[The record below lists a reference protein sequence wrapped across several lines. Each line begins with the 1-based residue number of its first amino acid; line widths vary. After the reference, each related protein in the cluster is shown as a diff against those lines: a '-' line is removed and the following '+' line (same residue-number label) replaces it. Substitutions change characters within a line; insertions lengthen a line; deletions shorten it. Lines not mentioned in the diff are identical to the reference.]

1 MTLHGGDNAE
11 KLNKWKDKEE
21 EDLTELLAVKY
32 KLPYLN
38 LSSVTIDL
46 DSLKII
52 PEKESRETNMVV
64 FQSVGKKLQVAIQSP
79 NQGKTK
85 ELLKTFEDKGYIL
98 TVFMVSK
105 NSLEKAW
112 SRYKEVPKFTEITV
126 GSIDI
131 SGNKLEELMEKT
143 DNIDSFKNILLGIM
157 ETKKAHQ
164 VSEILEVILAGGIKT
179 GASDVHIEPE
189 EENVRLRF
197 RLDGVL
203 HDIIFFDHKIYQL
216 ILSRIKLVSGL
227 KLNIKDRAQDGRFSI
242 HIKDAD
248 IEIRTS
254 TVPGSYG
261 ESVVMR
267 ILNPD
272 SISVTFKELGI
283 EKRLFEILSK
293 EIKKPNG
300 MILTTGPTGSGK
312 TTTLYAILKEIK
324 TPEIKMITL
333 EDPVEYHLQGIT
345 QTQTDTKKG
354 YDFANGLRAVLRQ
367 DPDVIMVG
375 EIRDLET
382 AKIAV
387 NAALTGHLVLSTLHT
402 NNAAGTIPR
411 LIDLGINPNTIAP
424 ALNVSL
430 AQRLVRKLCAFC
442 KVKTTPSEEEK
453 SLILKIT
460 DSLPDGVEKPH
471 IESPNG
477 QMEIYKAIGCDK
489 CSNTGYK
496 GRIGVF
502 EAILIDDKI
511 EKLILKNP
519 TESDIKEVSK
529 QQNILNMTQD
539 GILKVLSGETS
550 LDELG
555 RVLELE

>member
-1 MTLHGGDNAE
+1 MIPSQDDN
-11 KLNKWKDKEE
+11 KKINRWRDKEE
-21 EDLTELLAVKY
+21 EDLAQLLAGKY
-32 KLPYLN
+32 KLQYLD
-38 LSSVTIDL
+38 LSLVTIDL

-52 PEKESRETNMVV
+52 PEKEALEANLAV
-64 FQSVGKKLQVAIQSP
+64 FQSVGKKLKVAIQSP
-79 NQGKTK
+79 NQNKTK
-85 ELLKTFEDKGYIL
+85 EILKMLEDKGYSL

-105 NSLEKAW
+105 NSLDKAW
-112 SRYKEVPKFTEITV
+112 SRYKEIPKFTEVTIGT
-126 GSIDI
+126 IDI
-131 SGNKLEELMEKT
+131 SGNKLEELMDKT
-143 DNIDSFKNILLGIM
+143 KNIESFEKAILEEI
-157 ETKKAHQ
+157 EAKQAHQ
-164 VSEILEVILAGGIKT
+164 VSEILEIILAGGIKI

-189 EENVRLRF
+189 EENTRLRF

-203 HDIIFFDHKIYQL
+203 HDITFFNHKIYQL
-216 ILSRIKLVSGL
+216 ILSRLKLVSGL

-242 HIKDAD
+242 HVKGND

-254 TVPGSYG
+254 TVPGAYG

-272 SISVTFKELGI
+272 SISVTFEELGI

-312 TTTLYAILKEIK
+312 TTTLYSVLKKIK
-324 TPEIKMITL
+324 TPEIKIITL
-333 EDPVEYHLQGIT
+333 EDPIEYHLPGIT
-345 QTQTDTKKG
+345 QTQTDAKKG
-354 YDFANGLRAVLRQ
+354 YDFANGLRAILRQ
-367 DPDVIMVG
+367 DPDIIMVG

-411 LIDLGINPNTIAP
+411 LIDLGVNPNTIAP
-424 ALNVSL
+424 ALNISL
-430 AQRLVRKLCAFC
+430 AQRLIRKLCSSC
-442 KVKTTPSEEEK
+442 KIKSTPTEVERV
-453 SLILKIT
+453 LILKIIN
-460 DSLPDGVEKPH
+460 SLPVGTERPDAETAG
-471 IESPNG
+471 G
-477 QMEIYKAIGCDK
+477 QMEIYKAGGCEK

-502 EAILIDDKI
+502 EAILIDDDV
-511 EKLILKNP
+511 ERLILKNP
-519 TESDIKEVSK
+519 TEADIREATKK
-529 QQNILNMTQD
+529 QNILNMNQD
-539 GILKVLSGETS
+539 GILKVLNGQTS

>member
-1 MTLHGGDNAE
+1 MTLLRDENEE
-11 KLNKWKDKEE
+11 KINKWKDKEE
-21 EDLTELLAVKY
+21 EDLTQLLSRKY
-32 KLPYLN
+32 KIPYLD
-38 LSSVTIDL
+38 LSTVTIDL
-46 DSLKII
+46 DSLKLV
-52 PEKESRETNMVV
+52 PEKEAREASLAV
-64 FQSVGKKLQVAIQSP
+64 FQSTGKKLQVAIQSP
-79 NQGKTK
+79 NPDPTK
-85 ELLKTFEDKGYIL
+85 GMLKSLEDKGYLL

-112 SRYKEVPKFTEITV
+112 SRYKEVPKFTEITI
-126 GSIDI
+126 GAIDI
-131 SGNKLEELMEKT
+131 SGDKLEELMEKT
-143 DNIDSFKNILLGIM
+143 SNINSFKEAILEII
-157 ETKKAHQ
+157 ETKRSHH
-164 VSEILEVILAGGIKT
+164 VSEILEIILAGGIKI

-189 EENVRLRF
+189 EENTRLRF

-203 HDIIFFDHKIYQL
+203 HDIVFFDNKIYQL
-216 ILSRIKLVSGL
+216 ILSRLKLVSGL

-242 HIKDAD
+242 HVKNND

-254 TVPGSYG
+254 TVPGAYG

-272 SISVTFKELGI
+272 SISVTFEELGI

-312 TTTLYAILKEIK
+312 TTTLYAVLKKIK
-324 TPEIKMITL
+324 TPEIKIITL
-333 EDPVEYHLQGIT
+333 EDPIEYHLPGIT

-354 YDFANGLRAVLRQ
+354 YDFANGLRAILRQ

-382 AKIAV
+382 AKIAI

-424 ALNVSL
+424 ALNASL
-430 AQRLVRKLCAFC
+430 AQRLIRKLCNFC
-442 KVKTTPSEEEK
+442 KIKTLPTEEER
-453 SLILKIT
+453 SLILKII
-460 DSLPDGVEKPH
+460 DSLPEGTEKPN
-471 IESPNG
+471 IENI
-477 QMEIYKAIGCDK
+477 EIYKAGTCDK

-496 GRIGVF
+496 GRIGIF
-502 EAILIDDKI
+502 EAILVNDEI
-511 EKLILKNP
+511 ERLILKNP
-519 TESDIKEVSK
+519 TESDIKEEAKK
-529 QQNILNMTQD
+529 QKIMTMSQD
-539 GILKVLSGETS
+539 GILKVMSGETS
-550 LDELG
+550 FDELG
-555 RVLELE
+555 RVIELEY

>member
-1 MTLHGGDNAE
+1 MTLPTNDNEE
-11 KLNKWKDKEE
+11 KLNRWRDKEE
-21 EDLTELLAVKY
+21 EDLTQLLAGKY
-32 KLPYLN
+32 KIPYLD

-52 PEKESRETNMVV
+52 TEKEAREANLAV
-64 FQSVGKKLQVAIQSP
+64 FQSTGKKLQVAIQSP
-79 NQGKTK
+79 NQDNTN
-85 ELLKTFEDKGYIL
+85 ELLKNLEDKGYTL

-105 NSLEKAW
+105 NSLERAW

-126 GSIDI
+126 GAIDI
-131 SGNKLEELMEKT
+131 SGNRLEELMEKT
-143 DNIDSFKNILLGIM
+143 GNINSFKEAVLEIV
-157 ETKKAHQ
+157 EAKKSHQ
-164 VSEILEVILAGGIKT
+164 VSEVLDIILAGGIKI

-189 EENVRLRF
+189 EENTRLRF

-203 HDIIFFDHKIYQL
+203 HDIVFFNHKIYQL

-242 HIKDAD
+242 HIKDND

-254 TVPGSYG
+254 TVPGAYG

-272 SISVTFKELGI
+272 STSVTFEKLGI
-283 EKRLFEILSK
+283 EKRLFDILSK

-312 TTTLYAILKEIK
+312 TTTLYAVLKKIK
-324 TPEIKMITL
+324 TPEIKIITL
-333 EDPVEYHLQGIT
+333 EDPIEYHLPGIT

-387 NAALTGHLVLSTLHT
+387 NAALTGHLVLSTLNT

-411 LIDLGINPNTIAP
+411 LIDLGVNPNTIAP
-424 ALNVSL
+424 ALNASL
-430 AQRLVRKLCAFC
+430 AQRLVRKLCDSC
-442 KVKTTPSEEEK
+442 KVKNSPTEEEK
-453 SLILKIT
+453 TLILKIIE
-460 DSLPDGVEKPH
+460 SLPEDTEKPKT
-471 IESPNG
+471 EN
-477 QMEIYKAIGCDK
+477 MEIYKAGGCDK
-489 CSNTGYK
+489 CSDTGYK
-496 GRIGVF
+496 GRIGIF
-502 EAILIDDKI
+502 EAILVDD
-511 EKLILKNP
+511 EVERLILKNP
-519 TESDIKEVSK
+519 TESEIKEEAKK
-529 QQNILNMTQD
+529 QKIMTMTQD
-539 GILKVLSGETS
+539 GILKVIKGETS
-550 LDELG
+550 LEELG
-555 RVLELE
+555 RVIELEY

>member
-1 MTLHGGDNAE
+1 MTLQSDDNEE
-11 KLNKWKDKEE
+11 KLNKWRDKEE
-21 EDLTELLAVKY
+21 EDLTQLLSGKY
-32 KLPYLN
+32 KLPYLD
-38 LSSVTIDL
+38 LSVVTIDL
-46 DSLKII
+46 DSLKIV
-52 PEKESRETNMVV
+52 PEKEARETNIAV

-79 NQGKTK
+79 NPDTTK
-85 ELLKTFEDKGYIL
+85 GILKNLEDKGYLL

-112 SRYKEVPKFTEITV
+112 SRYKEVPKFTEVTI
-126 GSIDI
+126 GAIDI
-131 SGNKLEELMEKT
+131 SGNKLEELMDKT
-143 DNIDSFKNILLGIM
+143 TNINSFKEAILKIV
-157 ETKKAHQ
+157 ETKKTHQ
-164 VSEILEVILAGGIKT
+164 ISEILEVILAGGIKI

-189 EENVRLRF
+189 EENTRLRF

-216 ILSRIKLVSGL
+216 ILSRLKLVSGL

-242 HIKDAD
+242 HVKGND

-254 TVPGSYG
+254 TVPGAYG

-272 SISVTFKELGI
+272 SISVTFEELGI

-312 TTTLYAILKEIK
+312 TTTLYAVLKKIK
-324 TPEIKMITL
+324 TPEIKIITL
-333 EDPVEYHLQGIT
+333 EDPIEYHLPGIT

-354 YDFANGLRAVLRQ
+354 YDFANGLRAILRQ

-382 AKIAV
+382 AKIAI

-411 LIDLGINPNTIAP
+411 LIDLGVNPNTIAP
-424 ALNVSL
+424 ALNASL
-430 AQRLVRKLCAFC
+430 AQRLIRKLCDSC
-442 KVKTTPSEEEK
+442 KIKTAPTEEEM
-453 SLILKIT
+453 SLILKTIE
-460 DSLPDGVEKPH
+460 SLPEGTEKPN
-471 IESPNG
+471 IENI
-477 QMEIYKAIGCDK
+477 EIYKAGICDK

-496 GRIGVF
+496 GRIGIF
-502 EAILIDDKI
+502 EAILVDDEI
-511 EKLILKNP
+511 ERLILKNP
-519 TESDIKEVSK
+519 TESDIKEESK
-529 QQNILNMTQD
+529 KQKIMTMSQD
-539 GILKVLSGETS
+539 GILKVVNGETS
-550 LDELG
+550 LDELN
-555 RVLELE
+555 RVIELEY

>member
-1 MTLHGGDNAE
+1 MTLPSDDNEE
-11 KLNKWKDKEE
+11 KLNKWRDKEE
-21 EDLTELLAVKY
+21 EDLTKLLAGKY
-32 KLPYLN
+32 NLPYLD
-38 LSSVTIDL
+38 LSTVTIDL

-52 PEKESRETNMVV
+52 PEKESREANMAV
-64 FQSVGKKLQVAIQSP
+64 FQSVGKKLQAAIQSP
-79 NQGKTK
+79 NPDKTK
-85 ELLKTFEDKGYIL
+85 EILKSLEDKGYIL

-112 SRYKEVPKFTEITV
+112 GRYKEVPKFTEVTI
-126 GSIDI
+126 GAIDI

-143 DNIDSFKNILLGIM
+143 DNITSFKKTIIEII

-164 VSEILEVILAGGIKT
+164 VSEILEVILAGGIKI

-189 EENVRLRF
+189 EENIRLRF

-203 HDIIFFDHKIYQL
+203 HDIVFFEHKIYQL

-242 HIKDAD
+242 HIKDTD

-254 TVPGSYG
+254 TVPGAYG

-272 SISVTFKELGI
+272 SISVTFEELGI

-312 TTTLYAILKEIK
+312 TTTLYAVLKKIK
-324 TPEIKMITL
+324 TPEIKIITL
-333 EDPVEYHLQGIT
+333 EDPIEYHLPGIT
-345 QTQTDTKKG
+345 QTQTDAKKG
-354 YDFANGLRAVLRQ
+354 YDFANGLRAILRQ

-382 AKIAV
+382 AKIAI

-411 LIDLGINPNTIAP
+411 LIDLGVNPNTIAP
-424 ALNVSL
+424 ALNASL
-430 AQRLVRKLCAFC
+430 AQRLVRKLCDSC
-442 KVKTTPSEEEK
+442 KMKTVPTKEEM
-453 SLILKIT
+453 SLILKIIE
-460 DSLPDGVEKPH
+460 SLP
-471 IESPNG
+471 ESTEEPN
-477 QMEIYKAIGCDK
+477 MENIEIYKAGNCDK

-496 GRIGVF
+496 GRIGIF
-502 EAILIDDKI
+502 EAILVDDDV
-511 EKLILKNP
+511 ERLILKNP
-519 TESDIKEVSK
+519 TESDIREETKK
-529 QQNILNMTQD
+529 QKIMTMSQD
-539 GILKVLSGETS
+539 GILKVLNGETS

-555 RVLELE
+555 RVIELEY

>member
-1 MTLHGGDNAE
+1 MTLPTNDNEE
-11 KLNKWKDKEE
+11 KLNRWRDKEE
-21 EDLTELLAVKY
+21 EDLTQLLAGKY
-32 KLPYLN
+32 KIPYLD

-52 PEKESRETNMVV
+52 TEKEAREANLAV
-64 FQSVGKKLQVAIQSP
+64 FQSTGKKLQVAIQSP
-79 NQGKTK
+79 NQDNTN
-85 ELLKTFEDKGYIL
+85 ELLKNLEDKGYTL

-105 NSLEKAW
+105 NSLERAW

-126 GSIDI
+126 GAIDI
-131 SGNKLEELMEKT
+131 SGNRLEELMEKT
-143 DNIDSFKNILLGIM
+143 GNINSFKEAVLEIV
-157 ETKKAHQ
+157 EAKKSHQ
-164 VSEILEVILAGGIKT
+164 VSEVLDIILAGGIKI

-189 EENVRLRF
+189 EENTRLRF

-203 HDIIFFDHKIYQL
+203 HDIVFFNHKIYQL

-242 HIKDAD
+242 HIKDND

-254 TVPGSYG
+254 TVPGAYG

-272 SISVTFKELGI
+272 SISVTFEKLGI
-283 EKRLFEILSK
+283 EKRLFDILSK

-312 TTTLYAILKEIK
+312 TTTLYAVLKKIK
-324 TPEIKMITL
+324 TPEIKIITL
-333 EDPVEYHLQGIT
+333 EDPIEYHLPGIT

-411 LIDLGINPNTIAP
+411 LIDLGVNPNTIAP
-424 ALNVSL
+424 ALNASL
-430 AQRLVRKLCAFC
+430 AQRLVRKLCDSC
-442 KVKTTPSEEEK
+442 KVKNSPTEEEK
-453 SLILKIT
+453 TLILKIIE
-460 DSLPDGVEKPH
+460 SLPEDTEKPKT
-471 IESPNG
+471 EN
-477 QMEIYKAIGCDK
+477 MEIYKAGGCDK
-489 CSNTGYK
+489 CSDTGYK
-496 GRIGVF
+496 GRIGIF
-502 EAILIDDKI
+502 EAILVDD
-511 EKLILKNP
+511 EVERLILKNP
-519 TESDIKEVSK
+519 TESEIKEEAKK
-529 QQNILNMTQD
+529 QKIMTMTQD
-539 GILKVLSGETS
+539 GILKVIKGETS
-550 LDELG
+550 LEELG
-555 RVLELE
+555 RVIELEY

>member
-1 MTLHGGDNAE
+1 MIPSQDDN
-11 KLNKWKDKEE
+11 KKINRWRDKEE
-21 EDLTELLAVKY
+21 EDLAQLLAGKY
-32 KLPYLN
+32 KLQYLD
-38 LSSVTIDL
+38 LSLVTIDL

-52 PEKESRETNMVV
+52 PEKEALEANLAV
-64 FQSVGKKLQVAIQSP
+64 FQSVGKKLKVAIQSP
-79 NQGKTK
+79 NQNKTK
-85 ELLKTFEDKGYIL
+85 EILKMLEDKGYSL

-105 NSLEKAW
+105 NSLDKAW
-112 SRYKEVPKFTEITV
+112 SRYKEIPKFTEVTIGT
-126 GSIDI
+126 IDI
-131 SGNKLEELMEKT
+131 SGNKLEELMDKT
-143 DNIDSFKNILLGIM
+143 KNIESFEKAILEVI
-157 ETKKAHQ
+157 EAKQAHQ
-164 VSEILEVILAGGIKT
+164 VSEILEIILAGGIKI

-189 EENVRLRF
+189 EENTRLRF

-203 HDIIFFDHKIYQL
+203 HDITFFNHKIYQL
-216 ILSRIKLVSGL
+216 ILSRLKLVSGL

-242 HIKDAD
+242 HVKGND

-254 TVPGSYG
+254 TVPGAYG

-272 SISVTFKELGI
+272 SISVTFEELGI

-312 TTTLYAILKEIK
+312 TTTLYSVLKKIK
-324 TPEIKMITL
+324 TPEIKIITL
-333 EDPVEYHLQGIT
+333 EDPIEYHLPGIT
-345 QTQTDTKKG
+345 QTQTDAKKG
-354 YDFANGLRAVLRQ
+354 YDFANGLRAILRQ
-367 DPDVIMVG
+367 DPDIIMVG

-411 LIDLGINPNTIAP
+411 LIDLGVNPNTIAP
-424 ALNVSL
+424 ALNISL
-430 AQRLVRKLCAFC
+430 AQRLIRKLCSSC
-442 KVKTTPSEEEK
+442 KIKSTPTEVERV
-453 SLILKIT
+453 LILKIIN
-460 DSLPDGVEKPH
+460 SLPVGTERPDAETAG
-471 IESPNG
+471 G
-477 QMEIYKAIGCDK
+477 QMEIYKAGGCEK

-502 EAILIDDKI
+502 EAILIDDDV
-511 EKLILKNP
+511 ERLILKNP
-519 TESDIKEVSK
+519 TEADIREATKK
-529 QQNILNMTQD
+529 QNILNMNQD
-539 GILKVLSGETS
+539 GILKVLNGQTS